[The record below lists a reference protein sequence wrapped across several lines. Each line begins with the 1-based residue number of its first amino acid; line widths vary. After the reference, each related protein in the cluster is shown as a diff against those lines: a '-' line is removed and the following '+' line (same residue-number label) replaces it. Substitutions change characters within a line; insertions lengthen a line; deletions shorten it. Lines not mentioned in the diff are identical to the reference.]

1 MGTLYLVATP
11 IGNLEDISLRALR
24 ILREVRTIAA
34 EDTRHSR
41 KLLEKYE
48 IKTPLTSYHEH
59 SKEVKLR
66 QLMNFLEQ
74 GDVALISDAGMPS
87 INDPGYE
94 LIKAAIEAGHVI
106 SPVPGPSAPITA
118 LVTSGLPT
126 DKFLYL
132 GYLPR
137 KKIERQ
143 RMLEEIA
150 HLPFTLI
157 FLETPHRLLTAL
169 MDCQQVLGE
178 RQVAVARE
186 LTKLH
191 EEIFR
196 GTLHQAY
203 NHFSESKPRGEF
215 TLVISGSVPNERPWS
230 ENEVRARLVET
241 LEQGAPVTK
250 AAGQIATQSGW
261 SRRKVYKLAIEI
273 QTSKKPRLT

>member
-24 ILREVRTIAA
+24 VLREVNLIAA

-48 IKTPLTSYHEH
+48 IRTPLTSYHEH
-59 SKEVKLR
+59 SREVKLR
-66 QLMNFLEQ
+66 QLMDFLEQ

-87 INDPGYE
+87 INDPGFE
-94 LIKAAIEAGHVI
+94 LIRAVIEAGHKI

-143 RMLEEIA
+143 RMLKEIA

-169 MDCQQVLGE
+169 KDCQQVFGD

-215 TLVISGSVPNERPWS
+215 TLVISGAVSNESQWS
-230 ENEVRARLVET
+230 EKEVRAGIMES
-241 LEQGAPVTK
+241 LEQGAPVSK
-250 AAGQIATQSGW
+250 VAGEIASQSGW
-261 SRRKVYKLAIEI
+261 PRRKVYKLATEI
-273 QTSKKPRLT
+273 QTLKKPRST